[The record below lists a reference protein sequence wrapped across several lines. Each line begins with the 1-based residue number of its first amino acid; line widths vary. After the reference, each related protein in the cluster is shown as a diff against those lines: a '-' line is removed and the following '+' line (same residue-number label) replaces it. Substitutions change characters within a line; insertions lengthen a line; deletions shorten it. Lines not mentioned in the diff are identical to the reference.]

1 MSNKVALITG
11 VTGQDGAYLSR
22 FLLKKGYEVHGIKRR
37 SSSFNTGRVDNI
49 YVDPHEK
56 EPRFRMHFGDLTDA
70 SNLIRIIQKVRPD
83 EIYNLG
89 AQSHVKVSFETP
101 EYTLNTDGAGTIRLL
116 DIIKNLDKKI
126 KFYQASTS
134 EMYGANKSKVL
145 NENSEFIPQ
154 SPYGA
159 SKLYAYWITKIYREA
174 YDIFACNGIL
184 FNHESYRRGETFITK
199 KITKAVVDIKLKK
212 KQYLSLG
219 NLSSIRDW
227 GHARDYVEGMWK
239 MMQHKKPLDLV
250 LATNKIYSVRN
261 FVEKSFSQVGI
272 DVKWKGKGQNEI
284 GINKSTN
291 KVIVKVDKKYF
302 RPLDVNYL
310 RGDYS
315 KAKKILNWEPKINLD
330 KLIKEMITEELKNTD
345 ESKK

>member
-1 MSNKVALITG
+1 MNKKALITG
-11 VTGQDGAYLSR
+11 ITGQDGSYLLEL
-22 FLLKKGYEVHGIKRR
+22 LLKKGYIVHGIVRR
-37 SSSFNTGRVDNI
+37 SSTINTRRIDHYYNNPKI
-49 YVDPHEK
+49 MNKKLFLHY
-56 EPRFRMHFGDLTDA
+56 GDLTDTL
-70 SNLIRIIQKVRPD
+70 NLTNIIKKIKPN
-83 EIYNLG
+83 EIYNLA